1 MVIIGDKMKKWLIA
15 AAALLMLNT
24 SAFAQNLLQRYE
36 PGPRLID
43 GSQLNQIV
51 DRLNNGTIVAS
62 YYFTGA
68 TAAAPTTAVD
78 QVFFIASRA
87 MRVISCR
94 EVHSVA
100 AGGTSTLQVVKDTG
114 TDAPGAGTD
123 LLTTA
128 FNLNGTANTVQTGAL
143 STTVATVTLAA
154 GNRLSVDFADAIQ
167 SSVGVAVT
175 CFLTPL
181 S

>member
-1 MVIIGDKMKKWLIA
+1 M
-15 AAALLMLNT
+15 
-24 SAFAQNLLQRYE
+24 
-36 PGPRLID
+36 
-43 GSQLNQIV
+43 
-51 DRLNNGTIVAS
+51 
-62 YYFTGA
+62 FTGTPAA
-68 TAAAPTTAVD
+68 TD
-78 QVFFIASRA
+78 QVFFIASRS

-94 EVHSVA
+94 EIHSVA
-100 AGGTSTLQVVKDTG
+100 AGSTSVLQVVKDTG

-123 LLTTA
+123 LLTTG

-143 STTVATVTLAA
+143 SATVATVTLAA

-167 SSVGVAVT
+167 SSAGVVVT